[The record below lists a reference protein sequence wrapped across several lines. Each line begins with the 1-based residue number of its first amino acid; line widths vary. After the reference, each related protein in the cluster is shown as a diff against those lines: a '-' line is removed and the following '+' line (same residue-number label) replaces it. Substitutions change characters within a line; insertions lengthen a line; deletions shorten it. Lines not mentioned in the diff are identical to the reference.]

1 MAKEIFLFFREKNS
15 FTDGGVF
22 ASQWIDSTFFL
33 HRRSVMTFDLKPVL
47 KALLFSTS
55 SSLGIKDI
63 QAVFTRFHQQHGST
77 EGEEEP
83 AEETAEADSAAD
95 ADGWRPEDVP
105 SLITVTQIREAV
117 EAVNAEL
124 EERRDVYRIVET
136 HDGFRMT
143 TDSRYATW
151 VRLLREEPR
160 QMRLSQAALETLAI
174 VAYRQPVTRSEM
186 ESIRGVSVDG
196 ALNRLIER
204 ELVEVIGRADLPGRP
219 IQYGT
224 TERFLEFVGIRTL
237 EELPASDVLS
247 QRQIDDWLREAAEAH
262 HPGDRDVG
270 LPEEPNDQEAVDPA
284 VVGSSEGAPQELP
297 AADDISRK
305 ESDESESPKKE
316 PESTNPSTSTQS

>member
-1 MAKEIFLFFREKNS
+1 
-15 FTDGGVF
+15 
-22 ASQWIDSTFFL
+22 
-33 HRRSVMTFDLKPVL
+33 MTFDLKPVL

-55 SSLGIKDI
+55 SSLDIKDI
-63 QAVFTRFHQQHGST
+63 QAVFTRFHQQHGGA
-77 EGEEEP
+77 EGEEEA
-83 AEETAEADSAAD
+83 AEETAEADPDAD

-117 EAVNAEL
+117 EAVNADL
-124 EERRDVYRIVET
+124 EERHDVYRIVEA

-143 TDSRYATW
+143 TDPRYATW

-247 QRQIDDWLREAAEAH
+247 QRQIDEWLREAAEGH

-270 LPEEPNDQEAVDPA
+270 LPEEPGDGEPVDSAEA
-284 VVGSSEGAPQELP
+284 GSSGDAHEDP
-297 AADDISRK
+297 
-305 ESDESESPKKE
+305 SDEETLSLEENRETEPPKRESES
-316 PESTNPSTSTQS
+316 TNHSTSSHS